1 MEWLNYHHL
10 LYFWLAAKEG
20 SVTQA
25 AAELRLAQSTVSAQI
40 RQLEHVLDERLFRR
54 EGRRLVLTDV
64 GRTVYR
70 YAEEIFGLGRELLDV
85 VRDRPTGRPLRF
97 NVGIA
102 DQVPKLI
109 AHRLLRPALALDV
122 PVRLVCHEGKTTALL
137 GELATHQLDVV
148 ITDAPIGSDTN
159 VRAFNHPLGECGV
172 SLFGTAPLVRAVRR
186 GFPRSL
192 SGTPLIL
199 PTVGTVL
206 RRTLDQWLDGHG
218 IRPNVVAEVEDSSLL
233 QVFGQG
239 GLGLF
244 PAPTPLERDLTRQYG
259 VRVAGR
265 LRDVRE
271 RFYAISVERRLRHPA
286 VVAVSQA
293 ARNVIA

>member
-20 SVTQA
+20 GVTQA

-122 PVRLVCHEGKTTALL
+122 PVRLVCHEGKTATLL
-137 GELATHQLDVV
+137 GELAVHALDVV
-148 ITDAPIGSDTN
+148 ITDAPLGSDTN

-172 SLFGTAPLVRAVRR
+172 SIFGTAKQARAVRR

-192 SGTPLIL
+192 AGAPFLL
-199 PTVGTVL
+199 PTLGTVL
-206 RRTLDQWLDGHG
+206 RRTLDQWFDAHDV
-218 IRPNVVAEVEDSSLL
+218 RPIVVAEVEDSSLL
-233 QVFGQG
+233 TVFGQS

-244 PAPTPLERDLTRQYG
+244 PGPTALERDLCKQYG
-259 VRVAGR
+259 LTVAGR

-286 VVAVSQA
+286 VVAVSEA
-293 ARNVIA
+293 ARSVIS